1 MLINQAMLNDGLN
14 YSEMMDITN
23 EIKETLIKEMK
34 NDKELEKKVSM
45 KLIDSMTVYGS
56 EINEYNLWVL
66 IKDLI
71 QHSDEVRN
79 YIIENYMCNLNVD
92 KMNELLDYRFEY

>member
-1 MLINQAMLNDGLN
+1 MLIEQAMLNDGLN
-14 YSEMMDITN
+14 YSEMMDIKN
-23 EIKETLIKEMK
+23 KVKEKLIKEMN

-45 KLIDSMTVYGS
+45 SIIGNMTIYGS

-71 QHSDEVRN
+71 QHSDDVRN
-79 YIIENYMCNLNVD
+79 YITENYMCNLNVD